1 MPHQPFWKIL
11 VNLTLYIYIF
21 FLVNEAQISDD
32 GQWIWLN
39 DDWQYLPDLDVSQY
53 ENNAD
58 DTAWT
63 GKNFM
68 LMITQKEQK
77 IS

>member
-1 MPHQPFWKIL
+1 MAPYRKGQIIS
-11 VNLTLYIYIF
+11 IY
-21 FLVNEAQISDD
+21 FLLSVNEAQISDD

-77 IS
+77 LS